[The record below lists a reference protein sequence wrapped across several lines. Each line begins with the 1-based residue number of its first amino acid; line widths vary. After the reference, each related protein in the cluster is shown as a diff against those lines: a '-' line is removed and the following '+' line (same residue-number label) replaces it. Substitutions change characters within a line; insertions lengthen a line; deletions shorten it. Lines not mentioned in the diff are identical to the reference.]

1 MNEVI
6 DELVTE
12 WSKRIPSGI
21 IDLKKEEHLFS
32 LLQIMNEYLGDS
44 DVISEWMGNISNNTL
59 MRERY

>member
-21 IDLKKEEHLFS
+21 IELTNKEHLFS
-32 LLQIMNEYLGDS
+32 LLQIMNEYIGDQ
-44 DVISEWMGNISNNTL
+44 DVISGWMGNLSNNTL